1 MKITVKKADI
11 SIIVDETDND
21 IISKDKKTS
30 IRWDDQ
36 MGNVHQTIIVMVE
49 QLNKLKDSN

>member
-21 IISKDKKTS
+21 IKDRKAS

-36 MGNVHQTIIVMVE
+36 MKNIHQTIIVMVE
-49 QLNKLKDSN
+49 QLNKLKDTN